1 MVLILTHQ
9 LTPTKLNVL
18 QETYL
23 EGYSDNMFSIS
34 LTKLMKIRRDNRNE
48 MIYRKLS
55 RDNLYY
61 YDDKDDVKFILM
73 LS

>member
-9 LTPTKLNVL
+9 LSPTKLNVL

-23 EGYSDNMFSIS
+23 EGYSDSTFSIS
-34 LTKLMKIRRDNRNE
+34 LPKLMKIRRDNRNE

-61 YDDKDDVKFILM
+61 NDDKDDVKFILM